1 MDNTQDQDLDEGFED
16 QPLLPSEQP
25 EQSDTMPRW
34 EYQERKNPKW
44 GTVTK
49 QGLKVGR
56 GHKQATVPPD
66 DVYKLGALGCSDKD
80 IADWFGIDEQ
90 TLRYNFKGF
99 LAKARIDLKQRLRR
113 AMLNNAI
120 NNHNAAVQIF
130 LAKNLLGMRDQPTD
144 SEDQQPL
151 PWED

>member
-1 MDNTQDQDLDEGFED
+1 MENYDDIDEGFED
-16 QPLLPSEQP
+16 QPLLPSEEP
-25 EQSDTMPRW
+25 EQTGTVPKW
-34 EYQERKNPKW
+34 EYNERKNPKW
-44 GTVTK
+44 GVVTR

-56 GHKQATVPPD
+56 GNKQAIIPPD

-113 AMLNNAI
+113 AMLTNAI
-120 NNHNAAVQIF
+120 QNHNAAVQIF
-130 LAKNLLGMRDQPTD
+130 LAKNILGMKSEPTD
-144 SEDQQPL
+144 GEDQQPL
-151 PWED
+151 PWAD

>member
-1 MDNTQDQDLDEGFED
+1 MDNIDELDTGFED
-16 QPLLPSEQP
+16 QPSLPSEQP

-44 GTVTK
+44 GQVTK
-49 QGLKVGR
+49 QGLVVGR
-56 GHKQATVPPD
+56 GNKQAIVPPD
-66 DVYKLGALGCSDKD
+66 EVYRLGAMGCTDKD

-113 AMLNNAI
+113 AMLTNAI
-120 NNHNAAVQIF
+120 TNHNAAVQIF
-130 LAKNLLGMRDQPTD
+130 LAKNLLGYRDQPTD
-144 SEDQQPL
+144 TDDQQPL
-151 PWED
+151 PWAD